1 MEEKEKVP
9 LGHFASY
16 RTFLIIMNIFEVG
29 YCRIYQ
35 FFLNKIAMP
44 FLPFPKQEVLQGN
57 SSLLE
62 LPSLLEKKGIKKPF
76 IFVSNSVSKT
86 SHYQKFVTLLM
97 EKGFPLLE
105 FKEVKQNPE
114 TPVIE
119 KAAKEAKEKEADAL
133 IAIGGG
139 SIIDT
144 AKAVGAMLANPKKKL
159 LKMRGLLKVRKR
171 FPMLIAIPTTAGS
184 GSEAT
189 IASVVTNPSKK
200 DKFAINS
207 PKLLPQIVL
216 LDDELLRSLPP
227 KIIANTGMD
236 ALTHALEAY
245 LGNALTR
252 KTKEAAL
259 ESILLISASLLPFY
273 QNPNDDVARENMLKA
288 SYLAGI
294 AFTRSYVGYVHAL
307 AHSLGGEYNLPHGY
321 LNAVLLPHL
330 LRKYGKKSSK
340 KLSYLAEIL
349 NLDNSK
355 KETAV
360 IEYIE
365 DLKEKLNI
373 PKTFGN
379 IIQEKDIPYLAKH
392 AAKEANPLYPVPK
405 EMNQKELAEI
415 LKELSI

>member
-62 LPSLLEKKGIKKPF
+62 LPSFLEKKGIKKPF

-86 SHYQKFVTLLM
+86 SHYQKFVALLM

-119 KAAKEAKEKEADAL
+119 KAAKEAKEKETDAL

-189 IASVVTNPSKK
+189 IASVVTNPCKK

-207 PKLLPQIVL
+207 PKLLPQVVL
-216 LDDELLRSLPP
+216 LDDELLRSVPP
-227 KIIANTGMD
+227 RIIANTGMD

-273 QNPNDDVARENMLKA
+273 QNPNDAVARENMLKA
-288 SYLAGI
+288 SYLAGV

-330 LRKYGKKSSK
+330 LRKYGKKASK
-340 KLSYLAEIL
+340 KLCYLAEIL
-349 NLDNSK
+349 NLDNQK

-373 PKTFGN
+373 PKTFGD

-405 EMNQKELAEI
+405 EMNRKELEEI

>member
-1 MEEKEKVP
+1 MLK
-9 LGHFASY
+9 
-16 RTFLIIMNIFEVG
+16 
-29 YCRIYQ
+29 
-35 FFLNKIAMP
+35 
-44 FLPFPKQEVLQGN
+44 
-57 SSLLE
+57 
-62 LPSLLEKKGIKKPF
+62 
-76 IFVSNSVSKT
+76 
-86 SHYQKFVTLLM
+86 
-97 EKGFPLLE
+97 EKGFPLIE

-119 KAAKEAKEKEADAL
+119 KAMQEAKEKGVDAL
-133 IAIGGG
+133 LAIGGG
-139 SIIDT
+139 SVIDT
-144 AKAVGAMLANPKKKL
+144 AKAVGALLANPHKKL

-207 PKLLPQIVL
+207 PKLLPQVVV

-227 KIIANTGMD
+227 RIIANTGMD

-245 LGNALTR
+245 LGHALTN

-259 ESILLISASLLPFY
+259 EAILLIHASLLPFY
-273 QNPNDDVARENMLKA
+273 QNPNDDVVRENMLKA

-294 AFTRSYVGYVHAL
+294 SFTRSYVGYVHAL
-307 AHSLGGEYNLPHGY
+307 AHSLGGEYNIPHGY
-321 LNAVLLPHL
+321 ANAVLLPHL
-330 LRKYGKKSSK
+330 LRKYGKKASK

-349 NLDNSK
+349 NLDKQK
-355 KETAV
+355 KDTAV
-360 IEYIE
+360 IECIE
-365 DLKEKLNI
+365 ELKEKLNI

-405 EMNQKELAEI
+405 EMNQKELEEI